1 MAHIQQQTITVTI
14 SKLVRNQDEL
24 SQIVNSDQLTALL
37 DTLPSVVEQ
46 ILDDS
51 TVVVE
56 AQSDGPGVLINN
68 PKFVSFGYQ

>member
-24 SQIVNSDQLTALL
+24 SQIVNSDQLAALL

-51 TVVVE
+51 SVVVE
-56 AQSDGPGVLINN
+56 AQSH
-68 PKFVSFGYQ
+68 

>member
-14 SKLVRNQDEL
+14 SKLVRNQDAL
-24 SQIVNSDQLTALL
+24 SQIVNSDQLAALL

-51 TVVVE
+51 SVVVE
-56 AQSDGPGVLINN
+56 AQSD
-68 PKFVSFGYQ
+68 

>member
-24 SQIVNSDQLTALL
+24 SQIVNSDQLAALL

-51 TVVVE
+51 SVVVE
-56 AQSDGPGVLINN
+56 AQSD
-68 PKFVSFGYQ
+68 